1 MIADQILLIHNLI
14 PKSVQFVFHIEGIS
28 NIPYYVLQY
37 LPCVFCFE
45 FDVCTREILMFTN
58 LHYIKTSP
66 EIASRLFPL
75 KAYDISLWVT

>member
-37 LPCVFCFE
+37 LPLCVLFWIWCVYKGNS
-45 FDVCTREILMFTN
+45 DVYKSTL
-58 LHYIKTSP
+58 Y
-66 EIASRLFPL
+66 
-75 KAYDISLWVT
+75 